1 MANFFET
8 VLSVLKSDE
17 RFVAEDGTFLR
28 NAVYEAAMKMDAK
41 LIRLL
46 LENEETCTRFFT
58 DVDGVKVFDKTGFA
72 WVINNRQFLPD
83 SYTRFKNRI
92 GLADERGELISSS
105 GDVELVFPYKDCVLE
120 GGQTRDEEK
129 HDEIFYNEMLA
140 PDEVDRLLY
149 PKAFTNARRY
159 SADGVET
166 IESIADSDNL
176 VIKGNNILALSSLLK
191 RYEGKVKCIY
201 IDPPYNTGTDSFNY
215 NDKFNHSTWLTF
227 MKNRVELAWRLLSTD
242 GSFWITLDDKE
253 APYLRVLLDE
263 VIGRNHYITT
273 ISWEH
278 SDSSNNNALVF
289 SEDYNVIL
297 VYAKDP
303 NWKPKFLNDPEK
315 RKHYKN
321 PDNDPR
327 GPYFDGGDVNNP
339 GLRPNLQFDIT
350 TPSGKIIKHPANGWR
365 WSRETMDKMFETGEL
380 RFSEDETRVIKRR
393 YLADM
398 KGLPPSNL
406 WINHKRTGHTRAA
419 KYEQKTLFPGIAP
432 ALLFATPKPELL
444 INYIFDLATEEGD
457 LILDFFMGSGTT
469 QAVALKKRRQF
480 IGIEQM
486 DYIEEF
492 AIPRLEKVISG
503 EQGGI
508 SDEVEW
514 QGGGSFVYCE
524 LAKLNQA
531 VVEEIE
537 AATDDE
543 ILAGIYERMM
553 KSGFISYKVN
563 PADIEAAAD
572 DYVALSLN
580 DKKRFLMEILDK
592 NLLYVNY
599 CDIDDEE
606 FGVSEEDKAFTK
618 SFYREG

>member
-1 MANFFET
+1 M
-8 VLSVLKSDE
+8 
-17 RFVAEDGTFLR
+17 
-28 NAVYEAAMKMDAK
+28 
-41 LIRLL
+41 
-46 LENEETCTRFFT
+46 
-58 DVDGVKVFDKTGFA
+58 
-72 WVINNRQFLPD
+72 
-83 SYTRFKNRI
+83 
-92 GLADERGELISSS
+92 
-105 GDVELVFPYKDCVLE
+105 
-120 GGQTRDEEK
+120 
-129 HDEIFYNEMLA
+129 
-140 PDEVDRLLY
+140 
-149 PKAFTNARRY
+149 
-159 SADGVET
+159 
-166 IESIADSDNL
+166 
-176 VIKGNNILALSSLLK
+176 
-191 RYEGKVKCIY
+191 KCIY
-201 IDPPYNTGTDSFNY
+201 IDPPYNTSTDSFNY

-419 KYEQKTLFPGIAP
+419 KYEQKALFPGTAP

-444 INYIFDLATEEGD
+444 INYIFDLATGEGD

-606 FGVSEEDKAFTK
+606 FGVSEEDKAFTR